1 MQGWQHFCILEV
13 IQWLK
18 VSFLVVFYILL
29 RCVNIFLWNTSLSFH
44 CCSLVP
50 HSSVIGN
57 SFLNY
62 FSRLL
67 TLLASCDWSNIFFF
81 EFEKK

>member
-18 VSFLVVFYILL
+18 LSFLVVSYILL
-29 RCVNIFLWNTSLSFH
+29 RYVNIFLWNTSLSFH

-50 HSSVIGN
+50 HSSVIGYI
-57 SFLNY
+57 FLNY

-67 TLLASCDWSNIFFF
+67 TLLVVTGVTFTWVNY
-81 EFEKK
+81 

>member
-18 VSFLVVFYILL
+18 LSFLLVFYILL

-57 SFLNY
+57 IFFNY

-67 TLLASCDWSNIFFF
+67 LIKKKKTIFHDC
-81 EFEKK
+81 